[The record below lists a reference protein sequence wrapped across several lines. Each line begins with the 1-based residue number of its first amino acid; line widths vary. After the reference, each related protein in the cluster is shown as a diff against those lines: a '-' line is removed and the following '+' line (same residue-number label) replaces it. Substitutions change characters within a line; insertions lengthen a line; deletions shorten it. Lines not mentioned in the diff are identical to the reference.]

1 MIIIFY
7 FCEFMFDVEVIPSFK
22 FCMINYERLQLT

>member
-7 FCEFMFDVEVIPSFK
+7 FCEFTFDVEVILSFK
-22 FCMINYERLQLT
+22 FCVLNYEILQLT